1 MLLILNVSASFLA
14 DDFHVMSKYSTDFTL
29 HVFDSFK
36 IPLKP
41 DAEGSRA
48 VKGWANASDSNNFE
62 QPF

>member
-1 MLLILNVSASFLA
+1 MLLTLNVSASFLA
-14 DDFHVMSKYSTDFTL
+14 NDFHVMSKYSTDFTL

-48 VKGWANASDSNNFE
+48 VKGWANTSD
-62 QPF
+62 

>member
-1 MLLILNVSASFLA
+1 MLLKLNVSVSFLA
-14 DDFHVMSKYSTDFTL
+14 NGFHVMSKYSTDFTL
-29 HVFDSFK
+29 HLFDRFI